1 MLIAGLTNNHSE
13 FFVQG
18 GKIFLA
24 KSGCVFQKK
33 VITNRFHDLLWL
45 AIQGNPQV
53 KKGLEILGL
62 KDKKSQILKYFQCNY
77 SDADHDADLTKCGKL
92 GEREFISCAKRCGG
106 CPAEGLL
113 CKIPYHISNRELQV
127 LKLIGIGF
135 LDKEICASLNI
146 AQDTLRNHKDSISR
160 KTGLSRKAQLSI
172 LANKLKLV

>member
-24 KSGCVFQKK
+24 KAGCVTQKE

-45 AIQGNPQV
+45 AIEANPQV
-53 KKGLEILGL
+53 RKGLSLLGIIN
-62 KDKKSQILKYFQCNY
+62 KNAQILKYFHCNY
-77 SDADHDADLTKCGKL
+77 SDADHNADLTACGKL

-113 CKIPYHISNRELQV
+113 CKIPYQISNRELQV
-127 LKLIGIGF
+127 LSLIGAGL

-172 LANKLKLV
+172 LANQLNLI